1 MRAIKEYQAASIESV
16 INVASPHKIT
26 SMLYEGILKNL
37 YLAKHAQKMNDF
49 EKRSEAV
56 SKAEAIVITLAS
68 TLNDEAAPELSQNLR
83 RLYDFVITS
92 LNDFIMDGDTAKVD
106 GCVKVIKEIKAGWDS
121 IEVE

>member
-1 MRAIKEYQAASIESV
+1 MRAIKEYQTASIESA

-37 YLAKHAQKMNDF
+37 HLAKHAQKMKDF